1 MRLPVPSGPV
11 RDLPGS
17 PQEEAIALSEGS
29 RGQVVG
35 HE

>member
-1 MRLPVPSGPV
+1 MRLQVLSGPV

-17 PQEEAIALSEGS
+17 PQEEVIALSGGS
-29 RGQVVG
+29 QGQVVG

>member
-1 MRLPVPSGPV
+1 MRLQVPSGPV

-17 PQEEAIALSEGS
+17 LQEEVTALSGGS
-29 RGQVVG
+29 QGQAG